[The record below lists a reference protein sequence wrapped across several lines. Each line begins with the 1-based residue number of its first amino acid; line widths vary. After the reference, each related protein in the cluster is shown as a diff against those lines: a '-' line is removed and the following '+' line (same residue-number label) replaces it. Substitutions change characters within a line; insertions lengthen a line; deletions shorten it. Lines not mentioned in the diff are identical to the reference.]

1 MGIISVLPPFGNIPL
16 LLAEPER
23 GTEYSPAGTRVGLI
37 TLQAWQVSPVLRVPD
52 SFGQQSAYLIRIPYD
67 LDLEPDAPMPLQFE
81 IGFTFLGAKTSV
93 HAALPQPANLDDKVR
108 TYVLNAQLTF
118 TPQDHPVT
126 EFLLGDIELPP
137 TAAKVE
143 LYGLGS
149 SMVRWRHHGSPE
161 APVSPGSHIGWIVL
175 LTPPGRRR
183 VRVCATARFKVP
195 AERSAMLRETDR
207 PDAFTVK
214 LPERQPIIVH
224 RRTAGGPRVFVSYAH
239 DSEQHKEAVNN
250 LCRLLESAG
259 IDITWDENETLARK
273 DWNQWMTIGITR
285 SDYVIVVASPIYR
298 SAGLYDLGDRF
309 HRGVQTEFRVLQS
322 LLAEDR
328 DIWMPKILPVVLPGR
343 KVQEIPLAL
352 QPRDADHYIV
362 PSLTTTGVAGLLRV
376 INNGAGSP
384 P

>member
-1 MGIISVLPPFGNIPL
+1 MSIISVLPPFGNIPL

-23 GTEYSPAGTRVGLI
+23 GTEYSPSGTRVGLI

-214 LPERQPIIVH
+214 LPERQPIK
-224 RRTAGGPRVFVSYAH
+224 AA
-239 DSEQHKEAVNN
+239 
-250 LCRLLESAG
+250 
-259 IDITWDENETLARK
+259 
-273 DWNQWMTIGITR
+273 
-285 SDYVIVVASPIYR
+285 
-298 SAGLYDLGDRF
+298 
-309 HRGVQTEFRVLQS
+309 
-322 LLAEDR
+322 
-328 DIWMPKILPVVLPGR
+328 
-343 KVQEIPLAL
+343 
-352 QPRDADHYIV
+352 
-362 PSLTTTGVAGLLRV
+362 
-376 INNGAGSP
+376 
-384 P
+384 